1 MYHNFSP
8 RRTYTRTMM
17 KVFFAAV
24 AALTVG
30 VASSQKR
37 MNEIKILDGHDRPEQ
52 VFSALPHEYISES
65 ALPKAFTWGD
75 VDGTNYLTHVLSA
88 LPHEYIS
95 ESKSALPKSF
105 TWGDVDGTNY
115 LTHSLNQHLPQVS
128 GIATAVA
135 ISYCS
140 VQTGLMFALSL
151 SSSVCTGT

>member
-52 VFSALPHEYISES
+52 VLSALPHEYISES
-65 ALPKAFTWGD
+65 ALP
-75 VDGTNYLTHVLSA
+75 
-88 LPHEYIS
+88 E
-95 ESKSALPKSF
+95 SF

-128 GIATAVA
+128 GITTAVA

-151 SSSVCTGT
+151 SSFT